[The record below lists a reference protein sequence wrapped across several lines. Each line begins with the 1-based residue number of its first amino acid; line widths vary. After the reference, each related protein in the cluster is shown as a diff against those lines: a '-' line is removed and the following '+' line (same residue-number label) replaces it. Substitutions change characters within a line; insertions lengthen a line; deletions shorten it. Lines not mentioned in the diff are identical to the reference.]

1 MKEEEDANS
10 LQNQTLK
17 NRSLL
22 SVFTEKSSV
31 IWRAVDLSLQ
41 VPILLD
47 AWKETF
53 SSLTVILLICTGYV
67 L

>member
-31 IWRAVDLSLQ
+31 ISRAVDLSLQ